1 MDPNDLSNLDN
12 NALFYGAPR
21 TGKSVMA
28 EKLAYEAD
36 IYPLVVIQGST
47 LTPNKANSRNNID
60 VALKFFFTICSI
72 TYDLVDDYGFE
83 RAGDG
88 EARYILFLDEADQVC
103 TTNLLPPSQVSTQL
117 TFLKECMGNSIN
129 IAVYQAGR
137 LSNPLSFKYEP
148 EKDNDNQSSNQPPKK
163 NPRNPKIEEVLAT
176 VEQTMKI
183 TANKIS
189 EDISCALGIA
199 CVIATGGAATPLVAA
214 VAIGGGGVAGHLI
227 GNKVEQEE
235 KKVKNQ
241 EQELELRSQT
251 IETLK
256 KDNEKLQADRG
267 EKQNEYK
274 KQEQENQQKEKGLED
289 AKDKSQKLL
298 DEIRNLEEKIKN
310 NNKNITSVGSS
321 GSSNKGTIMEFFTPQ
336 NILIVFAVYALWQIE
351 KEKKEKQQ
359 ACLRAFNHYFPSFD
373 REIEINKERENA
385 LQETKPAQKPENKP
399 QPAQQK
405 PKPNTHHPESQQQTT
420 QEEPNAILS
429 DTENYALNAKIKN
442 NPQNNPQW
450 QADLVARKKRLA
462 KLERQ
467 TQSNPS
473 RLDSNHNSNQINTKP
488 NNSHLGLYLLGDTT
502 LLGSHPLGS
511 FATPPLTIQKI
522 DGGIFN
528 TMYFNRFAENADNKH
543 EPDAEAFFYFASK
556 LNQPIQ
562 IPIRCT
568 FLDEQNLIYWVLSDE
583 VIEEIRTEKAK

>member
-117 TFLKECMGNSIN
+117 TFLKECMG
-129 IAVYQAGR
+129 
-137 LSNPLSFKYEP
+137 KYEP

-373 REIEINKERENA
+373 RESGCIKQIKEDFEEIK
-385 LQETKPAQKPENKP
+385 
-399 QPAQQK
+399 
-405 PKPNTHHPESQQQTT
+405 QTT
-420 QEEPNAILS
+420 DLEEKYQKAN
-429 DTENYALNAKIKN
+429 
-442 NPQNNPQW
+442 
-450 QADLVARKKRLA
+450 
-462 KLERQ
+462 
-467 TQSNPS
+467 
-473 RLDSNHNSNQINTKP
+473 
-488 NNSHLGLYLLGDTT
+488 
-502 LLGSHPLGS
+502 
-511 FATPPLTIQKI
+511 FA
-522 DGGIFN
+522 
-528 TMYFNRFAENADNKH
+528 
-543 EPDAEAFFYFASK
+543 
-556 LNQPIQ
+556 
-562 IPIRCT
+562 
-568 FLDEQNLIYWVLSDE
+568 
-583 VIEEIRTEKAK
+583 